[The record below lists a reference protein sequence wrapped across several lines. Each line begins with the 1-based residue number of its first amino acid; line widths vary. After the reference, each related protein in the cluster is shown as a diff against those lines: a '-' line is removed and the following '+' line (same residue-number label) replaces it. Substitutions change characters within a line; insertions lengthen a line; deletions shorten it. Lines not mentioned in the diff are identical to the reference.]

1 MEEFEEIRAQVLERM
16 IKTSFCGYD
25 PSAINFSKRAI
36 KIRHAINKVPNRTV
50 RKVINSVYSRFIY
63 YSGEYA
69 VYLLRPQKAVYSKGL
84 ALILSGLTCDDTP
97 NDELIDLIVDLI
109 MSKRIPG
116 TYLWAHDIDYSFP
129 GGHAVTTKTPNLVTT
144 AFVANAF
151 YDLYRKTNRVF
162 YKEIFNKIVC
172 DLLEKVPYK
181 ELSSDKICFMYTPI
195 TDYHVHNAN
204 LLYAELLAKKIHLG
218 SEDADHLTN
227 LIERALNYSL
237 SDFDETGT
245 YPYAGPPTRKF
256 AIDNY
261 HTGYLLR
268 SLREIDFL
276 IGGALSQD
284 LGGEIR
290 RLLSFYIKNFVA
302 DGYIIRDHEN
312 TIQSHS
318 LAEAILIFK
327 IFQSQ
332 LCPKD
337 RGAVLAA
344 IRKTM
349 EVLYISE
356 DHYFINNAKRIAGIF
371 IKDKTEM
378 VRWSNAWM
386 FYALS
391 VK

>member
-36 KIRHAINKVPNRTV
+36 KIRHAINKVPNRIV

-84 ALILSGLTCDDTP
+84 ALILSGLACDDTP
-97 NDELIDLIVDLI
+97 NDELIDLIIDLI
-109 MSKRIPG
+109 MSKRISG
-116 TYLWAHDIDYSFP
+116 TFLWAHDIDYSFP
-129 GGHAVTTKTPNLVTT
+129 GGRVVTTQTPNLVTT

-151 YDLYRKTNRVF
+151 YDLYKKTKRVC
-162 YKEIFNKIVC
+162 YKETFNKIVL
-172 DLLEKVPYK
+172 DLLENVPYK
-181 ELSSDKICFMYTPI
+181 ELSNDKICFMYTPI
-195 TDYHVHNAN
+195 TEYHVHNAN

-218 SEDADHLTN
+218 SKDADHLTI
-227 LIERALNYSL
+227 LIQRALNYSL
-237 SDFDETGT
+237 SDFSETNT
-245 YPYAGPPTRKF
+245 YPYAGPPTRKL

-268 SLREIDFL
+268 SLREIDCL
-276 IGGALSQD
+276 IGGALSED
-284 LGGEIR
+284 LGGEIS
-290 RLLSFYIKNFVA
+290 RLLSFYIRSFVA
-302 DGYIIRDHEN
+302 DGYIIRDHEK
-312 TIQSHS
+312 TVQSHS

-391 VK
+391 YK